1 MTVSREWYLAQTK
14 VRQESVARQNLERQR
29 YIVWLP
35 QVYVSKARRECI
47 EALFPGYLFIRLS
60 PDTDDF
66 GPIRST
72 VGVLRLVKFGTT
84 FARVSDSWVDEIRA
98 GAVGFPKSAERA
110 ARDIREGAGT
120 VALYLNAL
128 SPDDVFR
135 VTGAGEVMPQKSTFF
150 YPKIPT
156 GMLFRGHEAP
166 G

>member
-35 QVYVSKARRECI
+35 QVYVWKARSECI

-84 FARVSDSWVDEIRA
+84 FARVPDSWVGQIRA
-98 GAVGFPKSAERA
+98 EADRNGVCKKVGEAFTPGDHVEIVGGVLTGYRA
-110 ARDIREGAGT
+110 LVTEYRGKAR
-120 VALYLNAL
+120 VALLLKVAGRHVSL
-128 SPDDVFR
+128 VAPKVSIAR
-135 VTGAGEVMPQKSTFF
+135 VE
-150 YPKIPT
+150 
-156 GMLFRGHEAP
+156 
-166 G
+166 